1 MFIDQFHELPDNRDL
16 FQGKAEEGCKHPA
29 SGSFCRRATSAGSRV
44 DNTGRRRLSEI
55 LLRAV
60 AVDQV
65 PQSESSGTSGDRVL
79 TSRRWLPADKK
90 RREANCVRS
99 ENRSHGWPNRIFVGV
114 RAAY

>member
-1 MFIDQFHELPDNRDL
+1 MSCLTIGTCSRVKRRKGASIRLAEAS
-16 FQGKAEEGCKHPA
+16 AEET
-29 SGSFCRRATSAGSRV
+29 TSAGSRV
-44 DNTGRRRLSEI
+44 DNTGCRRLSEI

-114 RAAY
+114 RAAYF